1 MKQRLKINQLTI
13 DPFKECATRQDH
25 IVNAHYWV
33 QHFLEAAS
41 AFKVA
46 TVAETLE
53 NVPRKFSLHT
63 SFQRID
69 CLQPI
74 FEHIYLTPG

>member
-1 MKQRLKINQLTI
+1 MIQRLKINQLTI
-13 DPFKECATRQDH
+13 DPFKACASHYDD
-25 IVNAHYWV
+25 IVNAYYCV
-33 QHFLEAAS
+33 QHTLEAAT
-41 AFKVA
+41 AFK
-46 TVAETLE
+46 VAETLE

-63 SFQRID
+63 IFQRID